1 MSDKE
6 IKLIV
11 AGKDITFAP
20 NVTAYN
26 KYINEITISNKVAPA
41 HNFLVRIVTPETK
54 EALEDI
60 LKLPGAALQVV
71 SKVMDEYTPEL
82 EITVKN

>member
-1 MSDKE
+1 MPDKNIE
-6 IKLIV
+6 MNI
-11 AGKDITFAP
+11 AGKDVSFAP

-26 KYINEITISNKVAPA
+26 KYINDITISNKIAPA
-41 HNFLVRIVTPETK
+41 HNFLMRIVTPETK

-60 LKLPGAALQVV
+60 LKRPGAALQIV

>member
-1 MSDKE
+1 MPDKN
-6 IKLIV
+6 IDMNI
-11 AGKDITFAP
+11 AGKDVSFAP

-26 KYINEITISNKVAPA
+26 KYINDITISNKIAPA
-41 HNFLVRIVTPETK
+41 HNFLMRIVTPETK
-54 EALEDI
+54 EALEEI
-60 LKLPGAALQVV
+60 LKRPGAALQIV

>member
-6 IKLIV
+6 IKLTV

-54 EALEDI
+54 EALEEI

>member
-1 MSDKE
+1 MPDKNINMS
-6 IKLIV
+6 I
-11 AGKDITFAP
+11 AGKDVSFTP

-26 KYINEITISNKVAPA
+26 KYINDITISNKIAPA
-41 HNFLVRIVTPETK
+41 HNFLMRIVTPETK
-54 EALEDI
+54 EALEEI
-60 LKLPGAALQVV
+60 LKRPGAALQIV

>member
-1 MSDKE
+1 MSDNE
-6 IKLIV
+6 IKLVV
-11 AGKDITFAP
+11 AGKDIVFAP

-26 KYINEITISNKVAPA
+26 KYINYVTMSNKIAPA
-41 HNFLVRIVTPETK
+41 HNFLLRIVTPETK

-60 LKLPGAALQVV
+60 LKRPGAALQVV
-71 SKVMDEYTPEL
+71 GKVLDEYTPEL